1 MEFDPS
7 TVTMIAVGVI
17 IGILTM
23 SNWNLRRE
31 VHSLRRQV
39 AALVQVLEAKG
50 FYNAREREALG
61 RLGRESDLD
70 SSSGGGSDRGDQP
83 S

>member
-1 MEFDPS
+1 MDPV
-7 TVTMIAVGVI
+7 TLTMIAVGVI
-17 IGILTM
+17 IGVLTM

-31 VHSLRRQV
+31 VHDLRRQV

-50 FYNAREREALG
+50 FYNAAEREALG
-61 RLGRESDLD
+61 RLGRESDVDPATGHLRY
-70 SSSGGGSDRGDQP
+70 RGDRP

>member
-7 TVTMIAVGVI
+7 TITMVAVGVI

-61 RLGRESDLD
+61 RLGRASDLD
-70 SSSGGGSDRGDQP
+70 SPASGSGDGGA
-83 S
+83 